1 MKVSRKIGSIRIAKQ
16 VPHGELIAFRVTLI
30 TGLWLGGLSKP
41 HKVTLHFNVLDRNIF
56 KKIKYYHA
64 PLILVNPFGRSSSLC
79 LLSLFWGASI
89 FSLLLS
95 LLFYPCQF

>member
-41 HKVTLHFNVLDRNIF
+41 HNVTLHFNVLGRNIF
-56 KKIKYYHA
+56 KNTK
-64 PLILVNPFGRSSSLC
+64 
-79 LLSLFWGASI
+79 
-89 FSLLLS
+89 
-95 LLFYPCQF
+95 